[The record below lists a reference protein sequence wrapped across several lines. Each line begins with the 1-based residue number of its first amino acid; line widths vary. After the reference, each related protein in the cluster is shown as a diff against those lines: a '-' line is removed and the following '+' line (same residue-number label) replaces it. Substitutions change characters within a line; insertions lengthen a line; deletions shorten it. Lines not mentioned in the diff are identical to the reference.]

1 MAGKSKKERIRTMT
15 DAVMRAATGDC
26 SLRLEL
32 TDKNDE
38 IDALADAL
46 NKMMNTIGCD
56 FTKRKQAE
64 ETIRE
69 SEKKYRTILE
79 SMQESYFEIDLK
91 GNYTFFNDSLCEDH
105 GYSRQELMGMNYKAY
120 TTPETAKRAYQFFN
134 EIYRTGRPK
143 RSLDHVIIRKDG
155 SRRIIDMSISL
166 MLSPSGEPIGFWGV
180 GRDVTERIEAEQA
193 LKKSEER
200 YRTILDTMEEG
211 YFEDDLKGTL
221 TFINDAGCRLMGY
234 DRDELIGMT
243 YRNYSSPETARHM
256 YEVYHRIFESGNPEF
271 MMDYEIIRKDGSV
284 RTHQANAALL
294 RDHAG
299 EPKGFRILVRD
310 VTERKKAED
319 ALRLSEERYRT
330 ILDTMEEGYYEV
342 DLKGSFTFVNDAGCR
357 LLGYERD
364 ELVGM
369 NYRNYHSPE
378 TARHMY
384 EVYHPM
390 FETGKTEFLMDY
402 EVIRKDGSVR
412 THQANSTILR
422 DHAGRPKGFRVLARD
437 ITERKR
443 AEDEKAKLEAQLL
456 QAQKM
461 ESVGRL
467 AGGVAHDFNNML
479 SVILGY
485 TELIKLRLE
494 PDNPLLHDLMEIERA
509 AGRSKDITAQLLA
522 FSRKQIISPRP
533 MNLNDLISS
542 TQKTLARLI
551 GEDIDL
557 RFYPG
562 EGLWSIRFDLS
573 QMEQILVNLAVNARD
588 AMPHGGKLTVETANI
603 LMNEDYCRVHLG
615 STPGPYVLLA
625 VSDNGSGM
633 DKETLQ
639 NVFEPFFTTK
649 EIGKGT
655 GLGLATV
662 YGIVQQNNGF
672 INVYS
677 EQGQGTTFKIYLPRS
692 MDGVEVSEEIL
703 EQPVALGSGKILLVE
718 DDDLMRKMTT
728 DMLKTIG
735 YSVLAVGSPL
745 DALSI
750 CEEKDARFDL
760 VITDV
765 VMPGMSGRELRDKLG
780 IIRPDI
786 KVLFM
791 SGYTSNVI
799 VHHGVL
805 EEGVHFIQKPFS
817 LNDFARKIQEAM
829 TDR

>member
-745 DALSI
+745 EALSI

>member
-1 MAGKSKKERIRTMT
+1 MAGKSKKERIRAMT
-15 DAVMRAATGDC
+15 DTVMRVATGDYL
-26 SLRLEL
+26 LRLDV

-46 NKMMNTIGCD
+46 NKLINTFGCD

-69 SEKKYRTILE
+69 SEEKYRTILE

-143 RSLDHVIIRKDG
+143 RILDHEIIRKDG
-155 SRRIIDMSISL
+155 SRRMIDMSVSL
-166 MLSPSGEPIGFWGV
+166 MRSPSGEPSGFWGM
-180 GRDVTERIEAEQA
+180 GRDVTDRIEAEQA

-221 TFINDAGCRLMGY
+221 TFVNDAACRLMGY
-234 DRDELIGMT
+234 DRDELIGMN
-243 YRNYSSPETARHM
+243 YRNYSSPETARQM

-294 RDHAG
+294 RD
-299 EPKGFRILVRD
+299 
-310 VTERKKAED
+310 
-319 ALRLSEERYRT
+319 
-330 ILDTMEEGYYEV
+330 
-342 DLKGSFTFVNDAGCR
+342 
-357 LLGYERD
+357 
-364 ELVGM
+364 
-369 NYRNYHSPE
+369 
-378 TARHMY
+378 
-384 EVYHPM
+384 
-390 FETGKTEFLMDY
+390 
-402 EVIRKDGSVR
+402 
-412 THQANSTILR
+412 Q
-422 DHAGRPKGFRVLARD
+422 AGRPKGFRVLARD

-588 AMPHGGKLTVETANI
+588 AMPHGGKLTIETANI

-703 EQPVALGSGKILLVE
+703 QQPVASGSGKVLLVE

-728 DMLKTIG
+728 DMLETIG

-745 DALSI
+745 EALSI

>member
-271 MMDYEIIRKDGSV
+271 MMDYEI
-284 RTHQANAALL
+284 
-294 RDHAG
+294 
-299 EPKGFRILVRD
+299 
-310 VTERKKAED
+310 
-319 ALRLSEERYRT
+319 
-330 ILDTMEEGYYEV
+330 
-342 DLKGSFTFVNDAGCR
+342 
-357 LLGYERD
+357 
-364 ELVGM
+364 
-369 NYRNYHSPE
+369 
-378 TARHMY
+378 
-384 EVYHPM
+384 
-390 FETGKTEFLMDY
+390 
-402 EVIRKDGSVR
+402 IRKDGSVR

-745 DALSI
+745 EALSI

>member
-15 DAVMRAATGDC
+15 DAVIRAATGDY
-26 SLRLEL
+26 SLQLDL

-64 ETIRE
+64 EIIRE
-69 SEKKYRTILE
+69 SGEKYRTILE

-143 RSLDHVIIRKDG
+143 RILDHEIIRKDE
-155 SRRIIDMSISL
+155 SRRMIDMSVSL
-166 MLSPSGEPIGFWGV
+166 MRSPSGEPIGFWGV

-221 TFINDAGCRLMGY
+221 TFVNDAACRLMGY
-234 DRDELIGMT
+234 DRDELIGMN

-256 YEVYHRIFESGNPEF
+256 YEVYHRIFESGNSEF

-294 RDHAG
+294 RDQAG
-299 EPKGFRILVRD
+299 G
-310 VTERKKAED
+310 
-319 ALRLSEERYRT
+319 
-330 ILDTMEEGYYEV
+330 
-342 DLKGSFTFVNDAGCR
+342 
-357 LLGYERD
+357 
-364 ELVGM
+364 
-369 NYRNYHSPE
+369 
-378 TARHMY
+378 
-384 EVYHPM
+384 
-390 FETGKTEFLMDY
+390 
-402 EVIRKDGSVR
+402 
-412 THQANSTILR
+412 
-422 DHAGRPKGFRVLARD
+422 PKGFRVLVRD
-437 ITERKR
+437 VTERKR
-443 AEDEKAKLEAQLL
+443 AEDEKAKLEGQLL

-542 TQKTLARLI
+542 RQKTLARLI

-588 AMPHGGKLTVETANI
+588 AMPHGGKLTIETANI
-603 LMNEDYCRVHLG
+603 LMNEDYCRMHLG
-615 STPGPYVLLA
+615 FTPGPYVLLA

-649 EIGKGT
+649 ETGKGT

-703 EQPVALGSGKILLVE
+703 EQPVALGSGKVLLVE

-745 DALSI
+745 EALSI
-750 CEEKDARFDL
+750 CEEKDARLDL

-817 LNDFARKIQEAM
+817 LNDFARKVQEAM

>member
-1 MAGKSKKERIRTMT
+1 MT

-745 DALSI
+745 EALSI

>member
-15 DAVMRAATGDC
+15 DAVMRVTTGDY
-26 SLRLEL
+26 SLRLDV

-46 NKMMNTIGCD
+46 NKLINTFGCD
-56 FTKRKQAE
+56 FTQRKQAE

-69 SEKKYRTILE
+69 SEEKYRTILE

-91 GNYTFFNDSLCEDH
+91 GNYTFFNDLLCEDH

-143 RSLDHVIIRKDG
+143 RILDHEIIRKDG
-155 SRRIIDMSISL
+155 SRRMIDMSVSL
-166 MLSPSGEPIGFWGV
+166 MRSPSGEPIGFWGM
-180 GRDVTERIEAEQA
+180 GRDATERIEAEQA

-221 TFINDAGCRLMGY
+221 TFVNDAACRLMGY
-234 DRDELIGMT
+234 DRDELIGMN
-243 YRNYSSPETARHM
+243 YRNYSSPETARQM

-271 MMDYEIIRKDGSV
+271 MMDYEIIRKVGSV

-294 RDHAG
+294 RDQAG
-299 EPKGFRILVRD
+299 DPKGFRILVRD
-310 VTERKKAED
+310 MTERKKAED

-342 DLKGSFTFVNDAGCR
+342 DLKGSFTFANDAGCR
-357 LLGYERD
+357 LLGYEHN
-364 ELVGM
+364 ELIGM

-402 EVIRKDGSVR
+402 EIIRKDGSVR

-422 DHAGRPKGFRVLARD
+422 DQAGRPKGFRVLARD

-588 AMPHGGKLTVETANI
+588 AMPHGGKLTIETANI

-615 STPGPYVLLA
+615 FTSGPYVLLA

-662 YGIVQQNNGF
+662 YGTVQQNNGF

-677 EQGQGTTFKIYLPRS
+677 EPGQGTTFKIYLPRS

-703 EQPVALGSGKILLVE
+703 EQPVTSGSGKVLLVE

-728 DMLKTIG
+728 DMLETIG

-745 DALSI
+745 EALSI

-780 IIRPDI
+780 IIRPDM

>member
-1 MAGKSKKERIRTMT
+1 
-15 DAVMRAATGDC
+15 
-26 SLRLEL
+26 
-32 TDKNDE
+32 
-38 IDALADAL
+38 
-46 NKMMNTIGCD
+46 
-56 FTKRKQAE
+56 
-64 ETIRE
+64 
-69 SEKKYRTILE
+69 
-79 SMQESYFEIDLK
+79 
-91 GNYTFFNDSLCEDH
+91 
-105 GYSRQELMGMNYKAY
+105 
-120 TTPETAKRAYQFFN
+120 
-134 EIYRTGRPK
+134 
-143 RSLDHVIIRKDG
+143 
-155 SRRIIDMSISL
+155 
-166 MLSPSGEPIGFWGV
+166 
-180 GRDVTERIEAEQA
+180 
-193 LKKSEER
+193 
-200 YRTILDTMEEG
+200 
-211 YFEDDLKGTL
+211 
-221 TFINDAGCRLMGY
+221 
-234 DRDELIGMT
+234 
-243 YRNYSSPETARHM
+243 M

-745 DALSI
+745 EALSI

>member
-1 MAGKSKKERIRTMT
+1 MAGKSKKERIRAMT
-15 DAVMRAATGDC
+15 DTVMRVATGDYL
-26 SLRLEL
+26 LRLDV

-46 NKMMNTIGCD
+46 NKLINTFGCD

-69 SEKKYRTILE
+69 SEEKYRTILE

-143 RSLDHVIIRKDG
+143 RILDHEIIRKDG
-155 SRRIIDMSISL
+155 SRRMIDMSVSL
-166 MLSPSGEPIGFWGV
+166 MRSPSGEPSGFWGM
-180 GRDVTERIEAEQA
+180 GRDVTDRIEAEQA

-221 TFINDAGCRLMGY
+221 TFVNDAACRLMGY
-234 DRDELIGMT
+234 DRDELIGMN
-243 YRNYSSPETARHM
+243 YRNYSSPETARQM

-294 RDHAG
+294 RD
-299 EPKGFRILVRD
+299 
-310 VTERKKAED
+310 
-319 ALRLSEERYRT
+319 
-330 ILDTMEEGYYEV
+330 
-342 DLKGSFTFVNDAGCR
+342 
-357 LLGYERD
+357 
-364 ELVGM
+364 
-369 NYRNYHSPE
+369 
-378 TARHMY
+378 
-384 EVYHPM
+384 
-390 FETGKTEFLMDY
+390 
-402 EVIRKDGSVR
+402 
-412 THQANSTILR
+412 Q
-422 DHAGRPKGFRVLARD
+422 AGRPKGFRVLARD

-588 AMPHGGKLTVETANI
+588 AMPHGGKLTIETANI

-662 YGIVQQNNGF
+662 YGIIQQNNGF

-703 EQPVALGSGKILLVE
+703 QQPVASGSGKVLLVE

-728 DMLKTIG
+728 DMLETIG

-745 DALSI
+745 EALSI
-750 CEEKDARFDL
+750 CEKKDARLDL

>member
-1 MAGKSKKERIRTMT
+1 MAGKSKKERIRAMT
-15 DAVMRAATGDC
+15 DTVMRVATGDYL
-26 SLRLEL
+26 LRLDV

-46 NKMMNTIGCD
+46 NKLINTFGCD

-69 SEKKYRTILE
+69 SEEKYRTILE

-143 RSLDHVIIRKDG
+143 RILDHEIIRKDG
-155 SRRIIDMSISL
+155 SRRMIDMSVSL
-166 MLSPSGEPIGFWGV
+166 MRSPSGEPSGFWGM
-180 GRDVTERIEAEQA
+180 GRDVTDRIEAEQA

-221 TFINDAGCRLMGY
+221 TFVNDAACRLMGY
-234 DRDELIGMT
+234 DRDELIGMN
-243 YRNYSSPETARHM
+243 YRNYSSPETARQM

-294 RDHAG
+294 RD
-299 EPKGFRILVRD
+299 
-310 VTERKKAED
+310 
-319 ALRLSEERYRT
+319 
-330 ILDTMEEGYYEV
+330 
-342 DLKGSFTFVNDAGCR
+342 
-357 LLGYERD
+357 
-364 ELVGM
+364 
-369 NYRNYHSPE
+369 
-378 TARHMY
+378 
-384 EVYHPM
+384 
-390 FETGKTEFLMDY
+390 
-402 EVIRKDGSVR
+402 
-412 THQANSTILR
+412 Q
-422 DHAGRPKGFRVLARD
+422 AGRPKGFRVLARD

-588 AMPHGGKLTVETANI
+588 AMPHGGKLTIETANI

-662 YGIVQQNNGF
+662 YGIIQQNNGF

-703 EQPVALGSGKILLVE
+703 QQPVASGSGKVLLVE

-728 DMLKTIG
+728 DMLETIG

-745 DALSI
+745 EALSI